1 MIYAVIEIAE
11 YGASKYVHTGLWGKF
26 GDAVFSH
33 IRSTPHYRL
42 KNHLTLMAYQDN
54 INYSKY

>member
-1 MIYAVIEIAE
+1 MIYDEIGIVE
-11 YGASKYVHTGLWGKF
+11 YGASKYVHTGLWGKI

-33 IRSTPHYRL
+33 IRSTPLYRL

-54 INYSKY
+54 TNYSKY